1 MNELK
6 CFILFVVVFVLG
18 YISNCEKKVLPTKN
32 RITKIVERKQLEVD
46 SIIIQTTAKKDKIKA
61 FKRINYNLSTKLSQA
76 KIESDTANI
85 VFFQDSLIGVQK
97 LEIKNL
103 ENIVILQDKTIEHL
117 QEIIQIKDVVVED
130 MQDEIVSKEKQI
142 KKFKRQRNLSLIG
155 GAIFSGVLI
164 YILK

>member
-6 CFILFVVVFVLG
+6 CFILFVVVFILG
-18 YISNCEKKVLPTKN
+18 YISNCEKKVLPLKN
-32 RITKIVERKQLEVD
+32 RVTKIVEHKQLEVD
-46 SIIIQTTAKKDKIKA
+46 SIIIQTTIKKDKIKPL
-61 FKRINYNLSTKLSQA
+61 KRINSDLTTKISQA
-76 KIESDTANI
+76 KIESDTAKI

-103 ENIVILQDKTIEHL
+103 ENIVILQDKTIERL
-117 QEIIQIKDVVVED
+117 QEIIQIKDVVNED
-130 MQDEIVSKEKQI
+130 MKAEIDNKEKQI

-155 GAIFSGVLI
+155 GAIFSGALI